1 MMKKILCGLLAASL
15 AAGAL
20 VSCGNDGGSS
30 SSSGSSG
37 TESSASASESSEES
51 GSSSGETSTASGA
64 YTPNFDEEP
73 YTIYMQ
79 YMVNQE
85 NPDHDRV
92 AEAINEL
99 TLSEMNMN
107 IELIPQSWGV
117 MTTNIPMM
125 LAAGERLDLFF
136 CLGSSFGTYIESGYL
151 LNWADYLDYIPDVV
165 EGVGDYLDAG
175 YIGDF
180 LVGIPMMKER
190 ASQTGLIMRKDYTDE
205 AGFSPDDFNITTED
219 FSSYDKLDELFD
231 AVKANHPDM
240 TSLAGYNIMASMP
253 TNYVDGLG
261 NYYGVLENF
270 GQTTTVT
277 NYFESEEYLELC
289 KIARRWFEKGY
300 LSADAATS
308 QDGGEQLMKLGT
320 AFSCINNI
328 KPNTNIER
336 ESNLGFEVYV
346 IPLSET
352 AYASSGT
359 VNGMVYSLS
368 SASEDPVKAA
378 AFYNWAY
385 TSKEFNDILNWGVEG
400 VDWVEDDNGMATY
413 PDGVDAS
420 NVGYHNDCGW
430 AYPNQFI
437 GHAWTGNEP
446 DVWEQYEE
454 YNNSVVRSQAFGFTF
469 DSTVVVNELSACD
482 AVYQQYAKN
491 LAFGAIDPEAN
502 IDAFNDA
509 LYGAGLQTIMD
520 EKQAQ
525 LDAWLAEQG

>member
-20 VSCGNDGGSS
+20 VSCGSDGGSS
-30 SSSGSSG
+30 SSSGSSEP
-37 TESSASASESSEES
+37 ESSASASESSEES
-51 GSSSGETSTASGA
+51 GSSSEETSTASGA

-175 YIGDF
+175 YIEDF

-308 QDGGEQLMKLGT
+308 QDGGEQLMKLGLRSRAST
-320 AFSCINNI
+320 
-328 KPNTNIER
+328 T
-336 ESNLGFEVYV
+336 SN
-346 IPLSET
+346 PT
-352 AYASSGT
+352 
-359 VNGMVYSLS
+359 
-368 SASEDPVKAA
+368 P
-378 AFYNWAY
+378 
-385 TSKEFNDILNWGVEG
+385 ILNGNPIWDSKSMLFRCRKQLTQARVQLMVWFTHCPAHRKTRLKLLLSTTGHSAAVNSTIPSTGVLKE
-400 VDWVEDDNGMATY
+400 
-413 PDGVDAS
+413 S
-420 NVGYHNDCGW
+420 
-430 AYPNQFI
+430 
-437 GHAWTGNEP
+437 TG
-446 DVWEQYEE
+446 
-454 YNNSVVRSQAFGFTF
+454 
-469 DSTVVVNELSACD
+469 
-482 AVYQQYAKN
+482 
-491 LAFGAIDPEAN
+491 
-502 IDAFNDA
+502 
-509 LYGAGLQTIMD
+509 
-520 EKQAQ
+520 
-525 LDAWLAEQG
+525 

>member
-1 MMKKILCGLLAASL
+1 MLKKIVCGLLAASL
-15 AAGAL
+15 AAGAM
-20 VSCGNDGGSS
+20 VSCGSGGTT
-30 SSSGSSG
+30 SSSGSSS
-37 TESSASASESSEES
+37 ESSASASASSEAGSSAES
-51 GSSSGETSTASGA
+51 GDASETG

-73 YTIYMQ
+73 YTLHLQ
-79 YMVNQE
+79 YMINEEQT
-85 NPDHDRV
+85 DQDRV
-92 AEAINEL
+92 SEALNEL
-99 TLSEMNMN
+99 TLSEMNVQL
-107 IELIPQSWGV
+107 ELIPQTWGT
-117 MTTNIPMM
+117 MTTNIPLM
-125 LAAGERLDLFF
+125 LAAGESLDLFF
-136 CLGSSFGTYIESGYL
+136 CQGFSFGTYIESGYL
-151 LNWADYLDYIPDVV
+151 NNWADYLDYIPDVV
-165 EGVGDYLDAG
+165 EGVGDYLNAC

-180 LVGIPMMKER
+180 LTGIPMMKER
-190 ASQTGLIMRKDYTDE
+190 ANQSGLIVRKDYTDE
-205 AGFSPDDFNITTED
+205 AGFSQDDFNITTQD
-219 FSSYDKLDELFD
+219 FSSFDKIDELFD

-261 NYYGVLENF
+261 NNYGVLENF

-277 NYFESEEYLELC
+277 NYFESDQYLELC

-308 QDGGEQLMKLGT
+308 QDDGGQLMGMGA
-320 AFSCINNI
+320 AFSYINNI
-328 KPNTNIER
+328 KPNANIER
-336 ESNLGFEVYV
+336 ESRFGFEVYV
-346 IPLSET
+346 IPLSEN
-352 AYASSGT
+352 AYASSGS
-359 VNGMVYSLS
+359 VNGMVYSMS
-368 SASEDPVKAA
+368 SASEDPVKAT

-385 TSKEFNDILNWGVEG
+385 TSPEFNDLINWGIEG
-400 VDWVEDDNGMATY
+400 TDWVEDENGMAAY
-413 PDGVDAS
+413 PEGVDAS
-420 NVGYHNDCGW
+420 TVGYHNDCGW

-454 YNNSVVRSQAFGFTF
+454 YNDDAVRSEALDFTF

-491 LAFGAIDPEAN
+491 LSFGAIDPEAN